1 MNPKYKRLPWKTRAF
16 LGTFV
21 SSLKAGHF
29 GLPFLLSEDVF
40 DCTVLFVCAK
50 LR

>member
-21 SSLKAGHF
+21 SSLTARFSLREAGR
-29 GLPFLLSEDVF
+29 FLSAANAADAQF
-40 DCTVLFVCAK
+40 I
-50 LR
+50 